1 MAKKYSLAKRKPSSS
16 LLAYNELL
24 NEEQFQA
31 VKYNKGPQ
39 IIAAGAGTGKTRTLT
54 YKVSWLIEHGTPA
67 SKIVLLTFTRRAA
80 QEMKQR
86 ATKILDDRCM
96 AIQGGTFHSFA
107 NVLLRK
113 YGNYIH
119 LPQNFSILDSSET
132 ADVINLLRTQKKLHQ
147 RDRRFPRKEVIQKV
161 YSKSVNTGKSIK
173 NIIEKDYPQFID
185 ECLILQSLWN
195 EFQEFKKSK
204 SLLDYDDLLLYLREL
219 LENTEARKLI
229 QSTVDYLIID
239 EYQDTNPLQAEI
251 AKYLCPKNIMVVGD
265 DLQSIYSFR
274 GADHTNILDFQ
285 KEFSKSKL
293 FLLQENY
300 RSQMGI
306 LNFCNELMSQAED
319 KYEKKLFSKIGA
331 SEKPARIALADLE
344 QQADFVCQRI
354 MDLREEGVPLSE
366 IAVLFRNAY
375 HSNELEVALT
385 QGNIPFKKYGG
396 IRFAEAAHIK
406 DVLAFLKVW
415 HNPLDLISLQRILL
429 LLEGVGPGTAQR
441 LIQQEHTL
449 GEWDLSQYSKKKFNI
464 ALKELQELY
473 SFLKRN
479 DTSLLMGME
488 KILAFYTPYLNQ
500 IFDDAN
506 RRIKDIES
514 LESMAKNQN
523 SLESFLSEM
532 SLDPPSTLDE
542 DEFDE
547 DEFLT
552 LSTIH
557 SAKGLEFH
565 SVFFLSTVEG
575 AIPSPW
581 SKDEKDLE
589 EELRLFYVAC
599 TRAKISLYLC
609 VPDDFHQSALK
620 AAGLF
625 FAEPSRFV
633 QTKNILNVVEDWE
646 IE

>member
-1 MAKKYSLAKRKPSSS
+1 
-16 LLAYNELL
+16 
-24 NEEQFQA
+24 
-31 VKYNKGPQ
+31 
-39 IIAAGAGTGKTRTLT
+39 
-54 YKVSWLIEHGTPA
+54 
-67 SKIVLLTFTRRAA
+67 
-80 QEMKQR
+80 
-86 ATKILDDRCM
+86 
-96 AIQGGTFHSFA
+96 
-107 NVLLRK
+107 
-113 YGNYIH
+113 
-119 LPQNFSILDSSET
+119 
-132 ADVINLLRTQKKLHQ
+132 
-147 RDRRFPRKEVIQKV
+147 
-161 YSKSVNTGKSIK
+161 
-173 NIIEKDYPQFID
+173 
-185 ECLILQSLWN
+185 
-195 EFQEFKKSK
+195 
-204 SLLDYDDLLLYLREL
+204 
-219 LENTEARKLI
+219 
-229 QSTVDYLIID
+229 
-239 EYQDTNPLQAEI
+239 
-251 AKYLCPKNIMVVGD
+251 
-265 DLQSIYSFR
+265 
-274 GADHTNILDFQ
+274 
-285 KEFSKSKL
+285 
-293 FLLQENY
+293 
-300 RSQMGI
+300 
-306 LNFCNELMSQAED
+306 MSQAED
-319 KYEKKLFSKIGA
+319 KYEKKLFSKISA

-429 LLEGVGPGTAQR
+429 LLEGIGPGIAQR

-449 GEWDLSQYSKKKFNI
+449 GEWDLSQYSKKKFSV
-464 ALKELQELY
+464 ALKQLQELY

-565 SVFFLSTVEG
+565 SVFFLSAVEG

-599 TRAKISLYLC
+599 TRAKTSLYLC

-625 FAEPSRFV
+625 FAEPSRFI